1 VISRSKAF
9 RIYPRRRST
18 ASMGPVFTRAGMTS
32 ERSDAERADSGSGVL
47 SEAPV
52 RIVVV
57 DDHALVRE
65 GTVVILERDPMLS
78 VVGQA
83 ADGVEAVE
91 LICELRPDLAV
102 VDIELPGLNGI
113 EVVRAVHR
121 RVPGIRFLVVSAYDD
136 HAYLIEALA
145 AGVAG
150 YLLKT
155 VSGRELVQAVRAAA
169 GGSVV
174 FDEGVSRRLTGTTVG
189 GAPEAP
195 VDLTPRETDVL
206 AGMARGLSNRQIAVE
221 LGLGL
226 RTVESHVSNVLS
238 KLGSTSRTQAVL
250 YTIRHHLVP
259 SAAPAAEAA
268 PPR

>member
-1 VISRSKAF
+1 
-9 RIYPRRRST
+9 
-18 ASMGPVFTRAGMTS
+18 MPVSPDS
-32 ERSDAERADSGSGVL
+32 ERPGLIPESSV
-47 SEAPV
+47 APV
-52 RIVVV
+52 RVVVV

-65 GTVVILERDPMLS
+65 GTVDILERDPMLS

-83 ADGVEAVE
+83 ADGEEAVE
-91 LICELRPDLAV
+91 LICELRPDLAI
-102 VDIELPGLNGI
+102 VDIELPGINGI
-113 EVVRAVHR
+113 EVVRAVHQ

-155 VSGRELVQAVRAAA
+155 VSGRELVHAVRAAA

-174 FDEGVSRRLTGTTVG
+174 FDEAVSQRLTGTRAQGVQQ
-189 GAPEAP
+189 PSL
-195 VDLTPRETDVL
+195 DLTPRETDVL
-206 AGMARGLSNRQIAVE
+206 SLLARGLSNRKIAAE

-238 KLGSTSRTQAVL
+238 KLGLTSRTEAAL
-250 YTIRHHLVP
+250 YTIRHHLVST
-259 SAAPAAEAA
+259 SANADSG
-268 PPR
+268 